1 MGSLFES
8 LLLRLASA
16 EGVRPKLNTGNR
28 VAQVVDCP
36 PSMAAR
42 ILDGKALAAA
52 VRASV
57 RQTVARLAARGVR
70 PGLAVILAGDNAASA
85 VYVRN
90 KARACEE
97 TGVRSEVHRYGAD
110 VTERALLDR
119 IAALNADPGV
129 HGILVQLPLPGRID
143 ARRVLEAVAPAKDID
158 GFHFEN
164 LGALVAGQPKLVPCT
179 PAGVMRLIE
188 HAGVALAGRHAVVI
202 GRSSIVG
209 KPLALLLLQKD
220 ATVTICHS
228 KTMELQKLTRE
239 ADVLVAAVGR
249 PKLVTAA
256 MVKPGAC
263 VIDVG
268 INRLADGTL
277 AGDVDFDAVKNVAGW
292 ITPVPGGVGPMTI
305 ALLLENCVRAAS
317 I

>member
-1 MGSLFES
+1 
-8 LLLRLASA
+8 
-16 EGVRPKLNTGNR
+16 
-28 VAQVVDCP
+28 
-36 PSMAAR
+36 MAAR

-57 RQTVARLAARGVR
+57 RETVARLAARGVR

-129 HGILVQLPLPGRID
+129 HGILVQLPLPGRIN

-164 LGALVAGQPKLVPCT
+164 LGALVAGQSKLVPCT

-188 HAGVALAGRHAVVI
+188 HAAVTLAGRHAVVI